1 MQNKGIYSISIR
13 PESLIE
19 DTKIISSEEGTV
31 ISIDT
36 LADRIDKIDRTNN
49 KTNYKEKQKEPS
61 R

>member
-19 DTKIISSEEGTV
+19 DTKIISSEEGKV